1 MARRPT
7 TEDPASQEPEGP
19 RLSLGCVGSPEN
31 GFADAGR
38 SWSLESRRQIV
49 FTRRESDSQLA
60 VTPDGET
67 LDVDVPLP
75 WVSSRH
81 AELDVGE
88 DGQLTLRDCGS
99 RNGTHLRGQ
108 RVRGESTVEPGDIF
122 EVGRSFWT
130 VLELPAGDDD
140 AAIRRVEPEGV
151 LNPHMRQ
158 VLASL
163 SRLVEV
169 SLPLLLTGETGVGK
183 DRLAQTLHALSGA
196 KGELV
201 CANVMTAPME
211 RLLFGSSDE
220 PGLLERAQGGTLYLD
235 DVGELDAAA
244 QTKLL
249 SALMSHAPAK
259 WSERVGN
266 EARII
271 AASTRDLRAMVH
283 RESFRPD
290 LMARLAGFEAHLLPL
305 RERREDLGLLVR
317 SMTRRR
323 DGSRVPVASAVFR
336 SMLAHPWPFNVR
348 ELEHAL
354 VAGMAMAGDAPDGI
368 TMTIWRAVVRRAEG
382 EARDPARIQAVREA
396 LVQHLVAHQG
406 DTSAVAR
413 SMHCNRDDVERW
425 LDRLSLRPEEYN
437 RAG

>member
-7 TEDPASQEPEGP
+7 TEDPRSQEPEAP

-38 SWSLESRRQIV
+38 LWSLESRTRV
-49 FTRRESDSQLA
+49 EFKRREEDGQL
-60 VTPDGET
+60 VVIPDGET
-67 LDVDVPLP
+67 LNVDIPLA

-81 AELDVGE
+81 AELMVGD
-88 DGQLTLRDCGS
+88 DGRIELRDCDS

-108 RVRGESTVEPGDIF
+108 RVRGTTEVQLGDIF

-130 VLELPAGDDD
+130 ILELPPGDDD
-140 AAIRRVEPEGV
+140 AAIRKVEADGV
-151 LNPHMRQ
+151 LNPQMRQ
-158 VLASL
+158 TLASL
-163 SRLVEV
+163 SRLAEV

-183 DRLAQTLHALSGA
+183 DRLASALHRLSGA
-196 KGELV
+196 QGELV

-211 RLLFGSSDE
+211 RLLFGAPDDS
-220 PGLLERAQGGTLYLD
+220 GLLARARGGTLYLD
-235 DVGELDAAA
+235 DVGELDATA

-259 WSERVGN
+259 WTERVGN

-271 AASTRDLRAMVH
+271 AASTRDLTAMVH
-283 RESFRPD
+283 TELFRPD
-290 LMARLAGFEAHLLPL
+290 LMARLAGFEARLLPL
-305 RERREDLGLLVR
+305 RERRQDLGLLVR
-317 SMTRRR
+317 SMTRRP
-323 DGSRVPVASAVFR
+323 DGSRVKVASAVFR

-354 VAGMAMAGDAPDGI
+354 VAAMAMAKEPDGI
-368 TMTIWRAVVRRAEG
+368 SMTVWRSVVRRSIG
-382 EARDPARIQAVREA
+382 EERDPARIQAVREA

-406 DTSAVAR
+406 DTSAVAK
-413 SMHCNRDDVERW
+413 SMHCERDDVERW
-425 LDRLSLRPEEYN
+425 LEQLSLRPEEYN